1 MPKNLSSSLLGAAGE
16 HLVLSRLLTRG
27 VLASA
32 APPGFEKIDILVQPL
47 GKGGPQ
53 SVQVKAT
60 FSSEKVGWWLSDKH
74 EKITDPGLIYCFV
87 TFSPTSQVVYVIPA
101 PVVAKAITID
111 HRGWLSRPGARGEAR
126 KDTAGRK
133 LRASMF
139 DWPENWLEKYR
150 ENWDCFL

>member
-1 MPKNLSSSLLGAAGE
+1 MSKSLSSSLLGAAGE

-32 APPGFEKIDILVQPL
+32 APPGFEAVDILVQPL
-47 GKGGPQ
+47 SSDGPR

-60 FSSEKVGWWLSDKH
+60 FSSEKIGWWLSEKH
-74 EKITDPGLIYCFV
+74 ETITDPGLIYCFV

-101 PVVAKAITID
+101 PVVAQAIETD
-111 HRGWLSRPGARGEAR
+111 HRGWLSRSGAKGQAR
-126 KDTAGRK
+126 KDTPGRK

-139 DWPENWLEKYR
+139 DWPENWLDQYR